1 MKPTRPLTTWN
12 ELPRQVVR
20 TLTGGQA
27 CVVATVDAQGCPDT
41 TLMTWVVARNERL
54 LALCVDT
61 RSRAYQNLIERA
73 DVALEVLADEITLGV
88 RGVASVEKEQMTAAP
103 FPCAIVRVEVGE
115 VRDHAAPGT
124 RFVGPT
130 YSYDDDK
137 QHRLEFERTIFDE
150 LRTG

>member
-1 MKPTRPLTTWN
+1 MRRVKTWN
-12 ELPRQVVR
+12 ELPLEVARK
-20 TLTGGQA
+20 LTGGQA
-27 CVVATVDAQGCPDT
+27 CVVATVDSQGFPDT
-41 TLMTWVVARNERL
+41 TLMTWVVARSERL

-61 RSRAYQNLIERA
+61 RSRAYENLVARA
-73 DVALEVLADEITLGV
+73 DVAIEVLGDDITLGV
-88 RGVASVEKEQMTAAP
+88 RGVASVEKAQMTAAP

-130 YSYDDDK
+130 YTYDHDK
-137 QHRLEFERTIFDE
+137 QHRLEFEFTIFEE